1 MSMGK
6 ERILIMGNG
15 DTHVII
21 GETNIYWLCSNC
33 RFRKANKHILEV
45 QELVKPEE
53 AVEQP
58 KKRKP
63 PSKKKTVETESESES
78 AESSETEE

>member
-1 MSMGK
+1 MEN
-6 ERILIMGNG
+6 ERILIMDNG

-21 GETNIYWLCSNC
+21 GETNIYWLCNGC
-33 RFRKANKHILEV
+33 WFRKANRHIREV

-63 PSKKKTVETESESES
+63 PSKKKKPEPEQETNEI
-78 AESSETEE
+78 